1 MEKIFN
7 IKWLYNISIA
17 KKLYFVVGIMAF
29 LLMIELGALFF
40 SIHTLSAVRA
50 FVGGEGLWSKSQ
62 KNAIYSLEK
71 FANTRDYQDYTDFQN
86 FMKVQSGDHNARVE
100 LLKENPDLKVV
111 YEGFINGRNNPED
124 IDGMIKL
131 IRRFHNIS
139 YIQKA
144 LTIWSQADQEAKK
157 LMLISQHLQVE
168 IIVGKNKTDS
178 LLKEIDPINQRLTQL
193 EDDFSYTLGEGARWL
208 ENLILKLLF
217 FITLTVELSVLILA
231 FYISRGITKGLN
243 EINLTTLKI
252 TQGDLSQRVNV
263 FSKDEIGEVATSIN
277 YMAEQ
282 LQKEI
287 EIVKLSKEQIKDSEN
302 QIQTIFNEAPDAI
315 IVFETDGNVVRWNAK
330 AEIVFGWR
338 ANEIIGKP
346 LHEFIIPKQYKEE
359 QSKGMKHFLKI
370 GDGLAFVKAIE
381 IEVINKKGVKFF
393 VSISISPVKMKGK
406 DLFIGFVRDVSDR
419 KKDEEK
425 VKKSEEKFNKAFQ
438 LSPSGITLT
447 SLTTGRFID
456 ANESFLKMTGYQ
468 QDEVIGHAFHELK
481 ILDDVEREK
490 LLDEINKSDSVINK
504 EIVFRKK
511 SGETGV
517 SLFSSEKISMN
528 EEEVILTIL
537 YEITDRKKAEF
548 ELKKIS
554 EDLMRSNKE
563 LEQFAYIASHDLQE
577 PLRTISNYIGLLDEK
592 YKEKSDEET
601 NEFSG
606 YIVEASTR
614 MKTLISDLLEYS
626 RVGTNSAISEIDCN
640 KLLQEVL
647 KDLNLDIQESGAKIN
662 SEKLP
667 VINGY
672 VYLKSLFQNL
682 LSNAIKFRKNDIHPI
697 INITVQD
704 KNTEWLFGIKDNG
717 IGIEKNYYDRIF
729 VIFQRLHT
737 RVEYPG
743 TGMGLA
749 YCKKIVELH
758 KGKIWVESEFGK
770 GSTFYFTIPKVPS
783 SKFALITQQKEK

>member
-1 MEKIFN
+1 MGKIFN